1 LFDDGVKDSI
11 TDRRVR
17 SRIIWA
23 LELHGHHLA
32 PAPGAVMSTIP
43 QNANIPFLALG
54 SSFCAMRLHCRA
66 RLWLPL
72 VRLRTGNGVRKN
84 RQFIDIQFAIMILI
98 RKRELLFEKPKYLG
112 L

>member
-1 LFDDGVKDSI
+1 LFDDGAKDSI
-11 TDRRVR
+11 TNRRVR
-17 SRIIWA
+17 SRIIRA

-43 QNANIPFLALG
+43 QNADIPFPASG
-54 SSFCAMRLHCRA
+54 SSFCAMRLTGRA

-72 VRLRTGNGVRKN
+72 VRLRTRNGVRKN
-84 RQFIDIQFAIMILI
+84 RQFIYIQFAIMILI
-98 RKRELLFEKPKYLG
+98 GERELLFEKSKYLG